1 MFKKN
6 GVKLSPC
13 SKIRFFSDPDMV
25 NLIYEFDA
33 GNDIKNELPPI
44 VLKHSRVWV
53 YYHAGTN
60 ALLNKADQEV

>member
-6 GVKLSPC
+6 GCQLSPC
-13 SKIRFFSDPDMV
+13 SKIQFFADSEMV
-25 NLIYEFDA
+25 NLIHEVNA

-53 YYHAGTN
+53 NYHAGTN
-60 ALLNKADQEV
+60 ALLFKEN